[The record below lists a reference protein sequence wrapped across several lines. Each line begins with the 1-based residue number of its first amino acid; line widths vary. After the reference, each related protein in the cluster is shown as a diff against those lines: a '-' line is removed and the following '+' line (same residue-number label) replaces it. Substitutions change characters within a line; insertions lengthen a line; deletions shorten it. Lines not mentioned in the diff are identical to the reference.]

1 MNYRVTSYYWMLF
14 MTRTDR
20 WAKLLAGITLIGV
33 AIGFSQWRRVKAAS
47 RTLDCDRKGE
57 SRPSRDRDEDSEQ
70 IIERLTIPVLRQRI
84 GDIYREGYLTVL
96 AIIQGVALAVLISDA
111 QGQWTGHSA
120 SSYRTRVVTQA
131 VALLAAIVVTT
142 HRYMLLTVLGRW
154 VPTIYDTLIPY
165 ALGVAE
171 ITAAVTLGSN
181 VLWWSSMAFFAVSA
195 VASFGHSRIRIKS
208 TAFGEMRQLYGRFQ
222 AITLIAIINFS
233 SMAAYSVGFAILS
246 QYDPGLD
253 WFYAATP
260 IIALMSILVIE
271 VVGSYGL

>member
-1 MNYRVTSYYWMLF
+1 MLIVV
-14 MTRTDR
+14 RTDR
-20 WAKLLAGITLIGV
+20 QAQLLAGIAIIAA
-33 AIGFSQWRRVKAAS
+33 AIGLSQWHRAKALSPTPDYADN
-47 RTLDCDRKGE
+47 REAAL
-57 SRPSRDRDEDSEQ
+57 PLAHDEDSKE
-70 IIERLTIPVLRQRI
+70 IIEQLTIPLLRQRI

-111 QGQWTGHSA
+111 QSQWVNHSE
-120 SSYRTRVVTQA
+120 SSYRVRVVAQA

-181 VLWWSSMAFFAVSA
+181 VLWWSSMAFFAASA

-208 TAFGEMRQLYGRFQ
+208 AVFGEMHQLYGRFRT
-222 AITLIAIINFS
+222 ITFIAIINFS
-233 SMAAYSVGFAILS
+233 VQASYSAGIAIISRYFRGFV
-246 QYDPGLD
+246 
-253 WFYAATP
+253 WFYATAP
-260 IIALMSILVIE
+260 IIALLSIVMIE
-271 VVGSYGL
+271 VTGSYGH